1 MSWRMSAT
9 IHKINPTSSST
20 NPLMMVLRC
29 FMQGGYHTAAIPNA
43 SRCYGSPHPEKL
55 QYMATMGLDFPAD
68 LARKSRIPHRR
79 RGCASE
85 RKV

>member
-55 QYMATMGLDFPAD
+55 QYMATMGLDFP
-68 LARKSRIPHRR
+68 RIGPPIAVPPQKGRLR
-79 RGCASE
+79 L
-85 RKV
+85 